1 MREQFF
7 CSELREI
14 DRLKSKILPEL
25 RVYEQDLKR
34 AAAPLVLDLGDGVR
48 ANYSKLYPLV
58 EQIKG
63 LDAEA

>member
-7 CSELREI
+7 CSERREI